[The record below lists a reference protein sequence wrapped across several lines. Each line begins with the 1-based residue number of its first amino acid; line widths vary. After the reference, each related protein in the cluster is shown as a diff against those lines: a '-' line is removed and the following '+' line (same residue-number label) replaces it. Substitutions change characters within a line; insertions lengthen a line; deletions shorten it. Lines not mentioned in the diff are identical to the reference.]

1 MSADILDQDIQLLES
16 VVMDDVPDGGRGPT
30 GKEIKYGKE
39 NSIFGDVTEVNRAG
53 GSVSIRQIF
62 MGVRTANTA
71 KLMDPSIILAQPS
84 NDPNVSITL
93 AR

>member
-39 NSIFGDVTEVNRAG
+39 NSIFGDVTEVNRRAATSAFG
-53 GSVSIRQIF
+53 RFSWVSARPT
-62 MGVRTANTA
+62 R
-71 KLMDPSIILAQPS
+71 PS
-84 NDPNVSITL
+84 
-93 AR
+93 